1 MLTLSKE
8 KQAGQD
14 GREITGGVGRKTC
27 LGMDL
32 VSNLGLSGVGSTSC
46 SGVELVGGGRD
57 AGSGSASA
65 SARDGL
71 VGVTVVLWTS
81 ERRSS
86 ETGRGGGRAARRTLT
101 WSPCSG
107 PPRWVPRPVVGSS

>member
-8 KQAGQD
+8 KQVGQD
-14 GREITGGVGRKTC
+14 GRDITSGVARKTC

-57 AGSGSASA
+57 AGSASA
-65 SARDGL
+65 SARGGL
-71 VGVTVVLWTS
+71 VGLTVVLWTS
-81 ERRSS
+81 EMKSS
-86 ETGRGGGRAARRTLT
+86 ETGRGGGRAARRTLK